1 MPFPSNHLKYLQGSQ
16 AYLSCIC
23 GCSVANF
30 WWWLSKD
37 HCGKGAVRQM
47 LSIANIK
54 CGHPLNSMQSAGCML
69 PRVPLWYHRVFLF
82 DTIQFFSLI
91 PSSFS
96 LWYHLVFPKL
106 FSQRWNVPHG
116 NWWFKL
122 PALCSRFVGSPN
134 SVRTAPCSLFSSF
147 ALLLC

>member
-1 MPFPSNHLKYLQGSQ
+1 MPFPSYHLKYLQGSQ
-16 AYLSCIC
+16 ACLSCIC

-69 PRVPLWYHRVFLF
+69 PRVPLWYHLVFL
-82 DTIQFFSLI
+82 SLI

-96 LWYHLVFPKL
+96 KTFLTKMECGAWQLVVQASGALFTHRWFPQFCAHGPLQPFQL
-106 FSQRWNVPHG
+106 FRLVAMLG
-116 NWWFKL
+116 
-122 PALCSRFVGSPN
+122 V
-134 SVRTAPCSLFSSF
+134 VESSNDF
-147 ALLLC
+147 